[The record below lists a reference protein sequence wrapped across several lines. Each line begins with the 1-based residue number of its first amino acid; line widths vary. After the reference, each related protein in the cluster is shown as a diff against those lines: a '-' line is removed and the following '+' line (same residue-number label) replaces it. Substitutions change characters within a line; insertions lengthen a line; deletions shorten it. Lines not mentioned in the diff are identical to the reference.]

1 MQNNENEWQSKQ
13 DTAEEKK
20 ELEHSEHPQPP
31 SSLLSTILHNLELSP
46 EQTPSIP
53 SLDDVLL
60 QLHSPAW
67 QDRTM
72 ALHMLEKLDYPVSID
87 LLSPLLQDEDATVR
101 ATTIHA
107 LSMISKHMP
116 LHWLIEALHDTN
128 WHVREVAVFALAKQG
143 ARVPREVLM
152 AALHDKDGSV
162 REAASFVLQQ
172 NDHTSSDLYG
182 QLREETPMHNELYDP
197 IRRNGK
203 SNPSE
208 STPPSEWSGAYME
221 YSGTTRSHAVNEQ
234 AQVYAAGQYVP
245 HNATS
250 HENPPDEYAES
261 TPSRHE
267 KVTSYRLRRT
277 SHKGWWTAIIVVALV
292 FFSFGCLSVM
302 YGSQANF
309 NTTSKSVQS
318 VVAPASTEDF
328 PVGADYAGLMQNTL
342 AVTLHLTPQQLLA
355 KVKDGGSLNN
365 IATEQGVSTGALE
378 KSEINAFNTILQQ
391 AASRGDIS
399 PAYANQWMNQLQKD
413 SNLREKIAITLLT
426 FPSK

>member
-13 DTAEEKK
+13 DRTAGNEEP
-20 ELEHSEHPQPP
+20 EHPEPP
-31 SSLLSTILHNLELSP
+31 SSLLFTILHNLELSP
-46 EQTPSIP
+46 ERTPSTP

-72 ALHMLEKLDYPVSID
+72 ALHTLEKLDYPVSID

-116 LHWLIEALHDTN
+116 LHWLIEALHDTD

-197 IRRNGK
+197 TRRNGK
-203 SNPSE
+203 SNGLTSE
-208 STPPSEWSGAYME
+208 NIPPSEWSGAYME
-221 YSGTTRSHAVNEQ
+221 YSGTRPHVVNEQ
-234 AQVYAAGQYVP
+234 AQAYAAGQYVP

-250 HENPPDEYAES
+250 HEDSSAEYAEI

-267 KVTSYRLRRT
+267 KVTSYRLHRP
-277 SHKGWWTAIIVVALV
+277 SHKGWWAAIIVVALV

-318 VVAPASTEDF
+318 AVAPASTENF
-328 PVGADYAGLMQNTL
+328 PVGPDYAALMQKTL
-342 AVTLHLTPQQLLA
+342 AVTLHLTQQQLLA
-355 KVKDGGSLNN
+355 KLKDGGNLNN
-365 IATEQGVSTGALE
+365 IAAEQGVSTGALE
-378 KSEINAFNTILQQ
+378 KSEMSAFNTILQQ
-391 AASRGDIS
+391 ATSRGDIS
-399 PAYANQWMNQLQKD
+399 PAYADQWMNQLQKN
-413 SNLREKIAITLLT
+413 SGLREKIAITLLT